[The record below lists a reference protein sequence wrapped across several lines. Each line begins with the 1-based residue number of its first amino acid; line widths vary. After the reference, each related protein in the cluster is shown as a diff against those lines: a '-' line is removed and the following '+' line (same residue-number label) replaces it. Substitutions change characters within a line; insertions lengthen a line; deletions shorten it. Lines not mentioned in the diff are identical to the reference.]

1 MQVAASR
8 GVPKMARTEE
18 KREDRPSSL
27 LGEGLHDVLA
37 FLCVRLRDDAD
48 EYIQDVHAERQRHE
62 DHEPLQNPDLVRL
75 RTLAAYAGKEFCK
88 IVLVGS

>member
-1 MQVAASR
+1 MHPETENQATSRNAGKHAAAR

-62 DHEPLQNPDLVRL
+62 DHEPL
-75 RTLAAYAGKEFCK
+75 
-88 IVLVGS
+88 